1 MDTLPVSRESPA
13 ETVAR
18 EVDEAVEEIAG
29 VRDAVGVRVGEE
41 TGNKVRSDSMDVAV
55 ERGTLLQTSASS
67 SSFDEEIEMSERLT
81 SFIVPSGQ
89 V

>member
-1 MDTLPVSRESPA
+1 MDTLPVSRESRA
-13 ETVAR
+13 LTVAS

-29 VRDAVGVRVGEE
+29 VRVARGVRVGEE
-41 TGNKVRSDSMDVAV
+41 TGNRVRRESMDVAV
-55 ERGTLLQTSASS
+55 ERGTLLQSCASS
-67 SSFDEEIEMSERLT
+67 SSFDEEIETSERLT